1 MVVVLIAGHAFA
13 DFSGNARI
21 VFAADLN
28 KKEFGFNDVA
38 TGNYTF
44 DFTYDTLPAGKDAHE
59 TDLWAEIAVAGSV
72 DAFDILKLSTD
83 TSVWEKDSVK
93 KGRRQLQEAR
103 HNRGLRFSQLRVI

>member
-1 MVVVLIAGHAFA
+1 MKKGLLLLLVVVLIAGHAFA

-44 DFTYDTLPAGKDAHE
+44 DFTYDTPC
-59 TDLWAEIAVAGSV
+59 
-72 DAFDILKLSTD
+72 
-83 TSVWEKDSVK
+83 
-93 KGRRQLQEAR
+93 LQER
-103 HNRGLRFSQLRVI
+103 MPMRRICGQRMPK